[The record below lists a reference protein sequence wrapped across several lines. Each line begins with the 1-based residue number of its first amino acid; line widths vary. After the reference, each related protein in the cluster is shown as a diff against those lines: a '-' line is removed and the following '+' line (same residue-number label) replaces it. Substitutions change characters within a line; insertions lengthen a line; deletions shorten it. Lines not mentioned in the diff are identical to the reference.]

1 MRSAENT
8 EAGDRVQRFLAR
20 ANLRAAFPY
29 LAVGLLLIVA
39 IVGGGREI
47 EHHINAIESWITK
60 LGPWSVLAFVGMF
73 VLATSF
79 LLPDTVLC
87 IIAGALFGLFWGIAA
102 VLDGK
107 NLIPKS

>member
-1 MRSAENT
+1 MFSAENI
-8 EAGDRVQRFLAR
+8 EVGDRVQQFLTR
-20 ANLRAAFPY
+20 ANLRAALPY
-29 LAVGLLLIVA
+29 LAVGLLLIAA
-39 IVGGGREI
+39 IVVGGREI
-47 EHHINAIESWITK
+47 ERHINAIESWITK
-60 LGPWSVLAFVGMF
+60 LGPWSVLAFVGLF

-102 VLDGK
+102 VLDGR